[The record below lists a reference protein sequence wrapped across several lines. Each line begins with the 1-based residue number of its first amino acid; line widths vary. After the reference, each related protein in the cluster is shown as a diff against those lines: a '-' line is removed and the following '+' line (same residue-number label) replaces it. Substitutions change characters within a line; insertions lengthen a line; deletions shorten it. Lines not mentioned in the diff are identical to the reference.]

1 MIFSH
6 KIIIHFVSGVKGG
19 ESKKNKIKDET
30 EGNENEMFGEY
41 FRNLIVILE
50 FNLNL

>member
-30 EGNENEMFGEY
+30 EGNENEMFGEKSKVWEREKLPY
-41 FRNLIVILE
+41 L
-50 FNLNL
+50 